1 MSFVYAQY
9 REAQQRLH
17 ASTLEVTTLKNTEE
31 NDHCLKICE
40 CFLFRVICQDTLA
53 PLPSLIAV
61 NGAPSSG

>member
-31 NDHCLKICE
+31 N
-40 CFLFRVICQDTLA
+40 V
-53 PLPSLIAV
+53 
-61 NGAPSSG
+61 